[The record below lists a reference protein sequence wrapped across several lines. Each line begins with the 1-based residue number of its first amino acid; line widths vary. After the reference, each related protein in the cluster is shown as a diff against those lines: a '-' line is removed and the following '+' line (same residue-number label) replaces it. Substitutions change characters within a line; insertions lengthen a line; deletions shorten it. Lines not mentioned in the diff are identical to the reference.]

1 MTYNPRKRKMERKEC
16 FTETCSNKSIL
27 EQPKGVH
34 LWKKGEQAQK
44 KLSKLSKT
52 IQCQKNNTYY
62 SVEEFDRLTPFY
74 EKILRRKLNQ
84 ENEKEKNRMPMNP
97 KQESIFFIEQRRKGE
112 NRVTGAEKY
121 TS

>member
-1 MTYNPRKRKMERKEC
+1 MKYNPRKRKMERKDY

-27 EQPKGVH
+27 EQPKGAH
-34 LWKKGEQAQK
+34 LRKKGEQAQK

-52 IQCQKNNTYY
+52 IQCQNNNTYY
-62 SVEEFDRLTPFY
+62 NVEKFDRLT

-84 ENEKEKNRMPMNP
+84 ENEKENNRMTMNS

-112 NRVTGAEKY
+112 KKVTVTEKY